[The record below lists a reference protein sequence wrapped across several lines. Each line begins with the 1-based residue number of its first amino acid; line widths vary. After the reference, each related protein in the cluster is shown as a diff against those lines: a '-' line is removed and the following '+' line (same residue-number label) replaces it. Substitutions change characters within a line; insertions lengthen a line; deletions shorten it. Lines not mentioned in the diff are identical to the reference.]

1 MIIIKYKLVDDT
13 NYPERELTAEEKATV
28 LGVVS
33 NGSQYIYY
41 QKEDT
46 EAYNN
51 FMASLEQEPIEPTE

>member
-33 NGSQYIYY
+33 NGLEYVYY
-41 QKEDT
+41 QKQDA
-46 EAYNN
+46 EAYND
-51 FMASLEQEPIEPTE
+51 FIESLENE